1 MAAAA
6 TFESAIPEHLRADRT
21 VPARMPEG
29 YAPPF
34 PAFASH
40 FPKKAADLVMA
51 VIGAQYASQD
61 DVDGVAREKLE
72 AFAASKVENAPTY
85 HDWASVT
92 DPNGSYNLTM
102 IAYWPSRDAY
112 ESWATGS
119 GFKSWWE
126 GIDPAAE
133 EEEGGHGWFLEIFFP
148 SVDRLETVF
157 SHPGAPEGV
166 AYLQESQAGPI
177 KEHIYWGSMRDRL
190 PVSQTDALEGTK
202 DAPQSTTSS
211 PSSPSSSSSNDNNKR
226 IRVHGQKNL
235 AVIRSGQDVST
246 TLPEELELYNADL
259 APVLKRGMDFLRD
272 QGDDVGCHSCRFMDV
287 VSPAT
292 LAADKKRTFGL
303 AYFDDLASLEA
314 WSREHPTHL
323 AIFGGFMQYA
333 QRLQGNISLRLFHE
347 VLVLT
352 PEQQYFEYVGCHPAT
367 GMLRTARAAAAAVA
381 SDDQEARQLEEQK
394 TDAAAA
400 AATAP
405 VGLVAS
411 VAGKFRQLLQAVKP
425 SFMTPTRL
433 KPA

>member
-6 TFESAIPEHLRADRT
+6 AFESAIPEHLRADRT

-61 DVDGVAREKLE
+61 KVDGVAREKLE
-72 AFAASKVENAPTY
+72 AFAAATVENAPTY

-92 DPNGSYNLTM
+92 DPSGSYNLTM
-102 IAYWPSRDAY
+102 VAYWPSRDAY
-112 ESWATGS
+112 ESWAKGS
-119 GFKSWWE
+119 GFRGWWE
-126 GIDPAAE
+126 GIDPAA
-133 EEEGGHGWFLEIFFP
+133 EGGHGWFLEIFFP

-202 DAPQSTTSS
+202 DAPQSTTL
-211 PSSPSSSSSNDNNKR
+211 PSSSSSSKMR

-246 TLPEELELYNADL
+246 TLPEELDLYNTDL

-287 VSPAT
+287 VTPAT
-292 LAADKKRTFGL
+292 LAADKQRTFGL

-314 WSREHPTHL
+314 WSKEHPTHL

-367 GMLRTARAAAAAVA
+367 GMLRTARAAATAT
-381 SDDQEARQLEEQK
+381 SDDQQARQLEDK
-394 TDAAAA
+394 TDA
-400 AATAP
+400 AP

-411 VAGKFRQLLQAVKP
+411 VAGKFRQLLQAIKP

-433 KPA
+433 KPT